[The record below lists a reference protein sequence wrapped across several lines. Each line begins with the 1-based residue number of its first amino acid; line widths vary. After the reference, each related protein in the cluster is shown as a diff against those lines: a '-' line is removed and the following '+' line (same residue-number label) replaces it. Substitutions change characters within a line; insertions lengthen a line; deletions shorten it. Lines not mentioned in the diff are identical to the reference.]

1 MAFQNGIAFKNLRSE
16 MGARGITIL
25 EIASEIGM
33 NRDTLARKL
42 ARKAPLNLDEAF
54 KISKAFFP
62 DRPIEF
68 IFLEAFEDIASKAS

>member
-1 MAFQNGIAFKNLRSE
+1 
-16 MGARGITIL
+16 
-25 EIASEIGM
+25 M

-54 KISKAFFP
+54 KISKTFFP

-68 IFLEAFEDIASKAS
+68 IFLEAFEDLTSKAS

>member
-16 MGARGITIL
+16 MGAKGITIL

-54 KISKAFFP
+54 KISKTFFP
-62 DRPIEF
+62 ERTIEF
-68 IFLEAFEDIASKAS
+68 IFSEAFEDITSKAS

>member
-1 MAFQNGIAFKNLRSE
+1 

-54 KISKAFFP
+54 KISKTFFP
-62 DRPIEF
+62 GCPIEF
-68 IFLEAFEDIASKAS
+68 IFSEAFEDHASKAS